1 VNQHPA
7 LALVPRMEL
16 SEKQKIGHLLRRFGL
31 GASEAE
37 LEYYSKSGLSGAI
50 NLLLDYENAPD
61 VTDWDPMIFANSRG
75 TVNIK
80 VMQNIWMAKLVCTQ
94 RPLLEKMTLFWH
106 NHFATS
112 SQKVTNSFA
121 MNEHIDVLRENALG
135 NFRSMLLGIS
145 KNPAMIF
152 WLDNQENN
160 VGKPN
165 ENFAREVMELFTL
178 GVDNGY
184 TEKDVQEAAR
194 AFTGWRY
201 GIGRFGRDKEPGK
214 RDQFIFSSKD
224 HDYTKKTIFG
234 QTGNWNG
241 EDVIDM
247 LCQKRQTAI
256 YITQKAWK
264 WFASEE
270 ADPKAIDRI
279 AAKFYES
286 KYDIKV
292 LVRGIMEAPEFYSE
306 KCFRRCIK
314 NPIDFAVSTVRQL
327 GVGERIMDQVREG
340 TVNPVQSP
348 GDISV
353 NVRLVRALAP
363 AFTLSTSTISMGMEL
378 MAPPDVS
385 GWRTG
390 PYWITS
396 ATMVERIKWAERLFV
411 GGTPAPGG
419 NLGGNAGGNRPGP
432 SVGAQAFPLFQDNPT
447 PDGAVKALCS
457 IFDIELTGA
466 KYANLI
472 DAAAKAAGSSR
483 VTQQNASA
491 VARAVTK
498 VIFASPEFQMA

>member
-1 VNQHPA
+1 MNLRADGAFQ
-7 LALVPRMEL
+7 LRMEL
-16 SEKQKIGHLLRRFGL
+16 TEKQKIAHLLRRFAL

-37 LEYYSKSGLSGAI
+37 LEYYGKNGLSGAI

-61 VTDWDPMIFANSRG
+61 VTNWDPMIFANNKG
-75 TVNIK
+75 VVNLK

-121 MNEHIDVLRENALG
+121 MNTHIEVLRSNALG
-135 NFRSMLLGIS
+135 NFKEMLLDIS
-145 KNPAMIF
+145 KNPGMIY

-160 VGKPN
+160 VGHPN

-184 TEKDVQEAAR
+184 SEKDIQEAAR

-201 GIGRFGRDKEPGK
+201 GVGRFLRDKEPTG
-214 RDQFIFSSKD
+214 RDQFIFSTRD

-234 QTGNWNG
+234 QTGTWNG
-241 EDVIDM
+241 EDVLDL

-270 ADPKAIDRI
+270 VDAKAVDRI

-306 KCFRRCIK
+306 KCYRRNIK
-314 NPIDFAVSTVRQL
+314 NPIDFAVTTVRQL
-327 GVGERIMDQVREG
+327 GVGQRLLQEIEDG
-340 TVNPVQSP
+340 AKNPLQSE
-348 GDISV
+348 GDI
-353 NVRLVRALAP
+353 NLNLRLVRALRPCFALM
-363 AFTLSTSTISMGMEL
+363 ASTVSMGMEI

-411 GGTPAPGG
+411 GGTPAPANGLVGG
-419 NLGGNAGGNRPGP
+419 GGANRVGP
-432 SVGAQAFPLFQDNPT
+432 SVDALPYPLFADNPT
-447 PDGAVKALCS
+447 PDGAVKSLCS

-472 DAAAKAAGSSR
+472 DAASKAAGTAR
-483 VTQQNASA
+483 VTPQNASA
-491 VARAVTK
+491 VARAITK
-498 VIFASPEFQMA
+498 MIFASPEFQLA

>member
-1 VNQHPA
+1 
-7 LALVPRMEL
+7 MEL
-16 SEKQKIGHLLRRFGL
+16 TEKQKIAHLLRRFGL
-31 GASEAE
+31 GASESE
-37 LEYYSKSGLSGAI
+37 LEYYGKGGLAGAI
-50 NLLLDYENAPD
+50 NLLLDYEKAPD
-61 VTDWDPMIFANSRG
+61 VTNWDPMIFANDKG
-75 TVNIK
+75 IVNIK

-135 NFRSMLLGIS
+135 DFKSMLLGIS

-178 GVDNGY
+178 GVDKGY

-201 GIGRFGRDKEPGK
+201 GIGRFARDKEPTK

-234 QTGNWNG
+234 QTGTWNG
-241 EDVIDM
+241 EDVLDM

-256 YITQKAWK
+256 YITEKAWK

-270 ADPKAIDRI
+270 LDAKVIDRI
-279 AAKFYES
+279 AAQFYSS
-286 KYDIKV
+286 KYDIKI
-292 LVRGIMEAPEFYSE
+292 LVRSIMEAPEFYSE
-306 KCFRRCIK
+306 KVVRRSIK
-314 NPIDFAVSTVRQL
+314 NPIDFAVATVRQL
-327 GVGERIMDQVREG
+327 GVGQRILDQIADG
-340 TVNPVQSP
+340 AANPIQSQSE
-348 GDISV
+348 IKI
-353 NVRLVRALAP
+353 NVRLVRALGPCFALM
-363 AFTLSTSTISMGMEL
+363 ASTTSMGMEL
-378 MAPPDVS
+378 MSPPDVS

-390 PYWITS
+390 SYWITS
-396 ATMVERIKWAERLFV
+396 ATMVERIKWAERLYA
-411 GGTPAPGG
+411 GGTPAPASNLAANIGG
-419 NLGGNAGGNRPGP
+419 GRSGP
-432 SVGAQAFPLFQDNPT
+432 LVGAQPFPLFASNPT
-447 PDGAVKALCS
+447 PDGAVKSLCS

-472 DAAAKAAGSSR
+472 DAASKAAGSSR
-483 VTQQNASA
+483 ITQQNASA
-491 VARAVTK
+491 VARAITK

>member
-1 VNQHPA
+1 
-7 LALVPRMEL
+7 MEL
-16 SEKQKIGHLLRRFGL
+16 NEKQKIAHLLRRFGL

-37 LEYYSKSGLSGAI
+37 LEYYGKNGLSGAI
-50 NLLLDYENAPD
+50 NVLLDYENAPD
-61 VTDWDPMIFANSRG
+61 VTNWDPMIFANDKG
-75 TVNIK
+75 VVNIK

-121 MNEHIDVLRENALG
+121 MNEHVEVLRENALG
-135 NFRSMLLGIS
+135 NFKSMLLGIS
-145 KNPAMIF
+145 RNPAMIF
-152 WLDNQENN
+152 WLDNQENT

-184 TEKDVQEAAR
+184 TEKDIQEAAR

-201 GIGRFGRDKEPGK
+201 GIGRFTRDKEPGK
-214 RDQFIFSSKD
+214 RDQFIFSAKD

-234 QTGNWNG
+234 QTGPFNG
-241 EDVIDM
+241 EDVLDL
-247 LCQKRQTAI
+247 LCQKRQTAL
-256 YITQKAWK
+256 YVTQKAWK
-264 WFASEE
+264 WFASEDLD
-270 ADPKAIDRI
+270 AKVIDRI
-279 AAKFYES
+279 AAKFYDS

-292 LVRGIMEAPEFYSE
+292 LVRAIMEAPEFYSE
-306 KCFRRCIK
+306 KVVRRSIK

-327 GVGERIMDQVREG
+327 GVGQRVLEQIAEG
-340 TVNPVQSP
+340 AANPIESP
-348 GDISV
+348 GDIKI
-353 NVRLVRALAP
+353 NVRLVRALGPCFALM
-363 AFTLSTSTISMGMEL
+363 TSTSSMGMEL
-378 MAPPDVS
+378 MSPPDVS

-390 PYWITS
+390 SYWITS
-396 ATMVERIKWAERLFV
+396 ATMVERIKWAERLYV
-411 GGTPAPGG
+411 GGTPAPASNLAANVGG
-419 NLGGNAGGNRPGP
+419 GRGGPL
-432 SVGAQAFPLFQDNPT
+432 VGAQAFPLFQENPT

-472 DAAAKAAGSSR
+472 DAAVKAAGSGR
-483 VTQQNASA
+483 VTQQNAST

-498 VIFASPEFQMA
+498 VIFASPEFQLA

>member
-1 VNQHPA
+1 
-7 LALVPRMEL
+7 MEL
-16 SEKQKIGHLLRRFGL
+16 SEKQKIAHLLRRFGL

-37 LEYYSKSGLSGAI
+37 LEYYGKNGLSGAI
-50 NLLLDYENAPD
+50 NLLLDHERAPD
-61 VTDWDPMIFANSRG
+61 VTNWDPMIFANNKG
-75 TVNIK
+75 IVNIK

-121 MNEHIDVLRENALG
+121 MEEHIGVLRENALG
-135 NFRSMLLGIS
+135 NFKEMLLGIS

-160 VGKPN
+160 VGHPN

-184 TEKDVQEAAR
+184 SEKDIQEAAR

-201 GIGRFGRDKEPGK
+201 GVGRFVRDKEPTK

-224 HDYTKKTIFG
+224 HDYTRKTIFG
-234 QTGNWNG
+234 QTGTWNG
-241 EDVIDM
+241 EDVLEL
-247 LCQKRQTAI
+247 LCQKRQTAL
-256 YITQKAWK
+256 YVTQKAWK

-270 ADPKAIDRI
+270 LDPKVIDRI

-292 LVRGIMEAPEFYSE
+292 LVRGIMEAPEFYSD
-306 KCFRRCIK
+306 KCYRRCIK
-314 NPIDFAVSTVRQL
+314 NPIDFTVATVRQL
-327 GVGERIMDQVREG
+327 GVGQRMLDQIAQG
-340 TVNPVQSP
+340 SANPIASP

-353 NVRLVRALAP
+353 NIRLVRALAP
-363 AFTLSTSTISMGMEL
+363 CFTIMASAVSMGMEV
-378 MAPPDVS
+378 MSPPDVS

-396 ATMVERIKWAERLFV
+396 ATMVERIKWAERLFI
-411 GGTPAPGG
+411 GGTPSPAAS
-419 NLGGNAGGNRPGP
+419 LGGGGGAGRGGP
-432 SVGAQAFPLFQDNPT
+432 SVGADPYALLADNPT
-447 PDGAVKALCS
+447 PDGAVKSLCS

-472 DAAAKAAGSSR
+472 DAASKAAGSSR
-483 VTQQNASA
+483 VTPQNASA
-491 VARAVTK
+491 VARAITK

>member
-1 VNQHPA
+1 
-7 LALVPRMEL
+7 MEL
-16 SEKQKIGHLLRRFGL
+16 NEKQKIAHLLRRFGL

-37 LEYYSKSGLSGAI
+37 LEYYGRNGLSGAI
-50 NLLLDYENAPD
+50 NLLLSYENAPD
-61 VTDWDPMIFANSRG
+61 VTNWDPMIFANSKG

-80 VMQNIWMAKLVCTQ
+80 VMQNIWMAQLVCTQ

-121 MNEHIDVLRENALG
+121 MMEHVEVLRANALG
-135 NFRSMLLGIS
+135 NFKSMLLGIS

-178 GVDNGY
+178 GVDNVY
-184 TEKDVQEAAR
+184 TEKDIQEAAR

-201 GIGRFGRDKEPGK
+201 GIGRFARDKEPGK

-241 EDVIDM
+241 EDVLDL
-247 LCQKRQTAI
+247 LCQKRQTSI
-256 YITQKAWK
+256 YIAQKAWK

-270 ADPKAIDRI
+270 LDPKVIDRI
-279 AAKFYES
+279 AAKFYDS
-286 KYDIKV
+286 KYEIKA
-292 LVRGIMEAPEFYSE
+292 LVRAIMEAPEFYSE
-306 KCFRRCIK
+306 RVVRRAIK
-314 NPIDFAVSTVRQL
+314 NPIDFTVATVRQL
-327 GVGERIMDQVREG
+327 GVGQRILDQIAEG
-340 TVNPVQSP
+340 SANPIESP
-348 GDISV
+348 GDIKV

-363 AFTLSTSTISMGMEL
+363 CFALMASSTSMGMEI
-378 MAPPDVS
+378 MSPPDVS

-411 GGTPAPGG
+411 GGAPAPAA
-419 NLGGNAGGNRPGP
+419 NLGGNAGANRSGP
-432 SVGAQAFPLFQDNPT
+432 SVGAQPFPLFQSEPT
-447 PDGAVKALCS
+447 PDGAVKSLCS

-472 DAAAKAAGSSR
+472 DAASKAAGSSR
-483 VTQQNASA
+483 ITQQNASA
-491 VARAVTK
+491 VARAITK

>member
-1 VNQHPA
+1 MDA
-7 LALVPRMEL
+7 FEPRMEL
-16 SEKQKIGHLLRRFGL
+16 NEKQKIAHLLRRFGM

-37 LEYYSKSGLSGAI
+37 LEYYGKNGLAGAI

-61 VTDWDPMIFANSRG
+61 VTNWDPMIFANNKG
-75 TVNIK
+75 VVNIK
-80 VMQNIWMAKLVCTQ
+80 VMQNVWMAQMVCTQ

-121 MNEHIDVLRENALG
+121 MYEHIEVLRSNALG
-135 NFRSMLLGIS
+135 NFKEMLLGIS

-160 VGKPN
+160 VGHPN

-184 TEKDVQEAAR
+184 SEKDIQEAAR

-201 GIGRFGRDKEPGK
+201 GVGRFVRDKEPTK

-234 QTGNWNG
+234 QTGTWNG
-241 EDVIDM
+241 EDVLDL

-264 WFASEE
+264 WFASEDL
-270 ADPKAIDRI
+270 DPKVIDRI
-279 AAKFYES
+279 ASRFYES

-292 LVRGIMEAPEFYSE
+292 LVRGIMESPEFYSE
-306 KCFRRCIK
+306 KCYRRCIK
-314 NPIDFAVSTVRQL
+314 NPIDFAVTTVRQL
-327 GVGERIMDQVREG
+327 GIGQRLLDEIKNG
-340 TVNPVQSP
+340 TDNPIQSE

-353 NVRLVRALAP
+353 NVNLVRALRPCFALM
-363 AFTLSTSTISMGMEL
+363 ASTVSMGMEI
-378 MAPPDVS
+378 MSPPDVS

-390 PYWITS
+390 SYWITS
-396 ATMVERIKWAERLFV
+396 ATMVERIKWAERLYV
-411 GGTPAPGG
+411 GGTPAPAA
-419 NLGGNAGGNRPGP
+419 NLGGNAGANRTGP
-432 SVGAQAFPLFQDNPT
+432 SVAAAPFPLLADNPT
-447 PDGAVKALCS
+447 PDGAVKTLCS
-457 IFDIELTGA
+457 IYDIEFTGA

-472 DAAAKAAGSSR
+472 DAASKAAGSGR
-483 VTQQNASA
+483 VTPQNASA
-491 VARAVTK
+491 VARAITK
-498 VIFASPEFQMA
+498 MIFASPEFQLA